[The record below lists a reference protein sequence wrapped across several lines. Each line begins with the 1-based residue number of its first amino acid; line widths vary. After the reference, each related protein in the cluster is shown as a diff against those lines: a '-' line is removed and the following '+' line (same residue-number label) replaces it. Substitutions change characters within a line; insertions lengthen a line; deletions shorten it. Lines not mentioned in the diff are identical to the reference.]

1 MGFKQTSEGRV
12 FFKGPDNDD
21 APVQKNGKISE
32 PVMASDQT
40 QMQILL
46 LLKSLNTKLKET
58 KQGSE
63 EIKKQMAEYKA
74 TIKELEDKT
83 VSQENNYID
92 LEQKLARK
100 HTETSKKT
108 ERVELTVK
116 EAQKKATA
124 AEEQVKDALGKLEEA
139 KGLVTAIEAK
149 YKNEEKSLLE
159 LKSQIDETK
168 KNDEKLIARQKFIE
182 KQQKDQ
188 GEKMVNNVAAY
199 VALTKRVSETETRQ
213 ESLDNKI
220 EEATAEFIKLDRK
233 IDKALEDRARMLRK
247 IERIENAV
255 METRDALN
263 AKAMVL
269 LTNQG
274 AIGGV
279 DIPRINDEL
288 LQTDPI
294 ALNRR
299 LQEETL
305 MPWWRRPLRLQAPT
319 LAMLVIIVL
328 LIGWVMGEARS
339 PAPEKTEKNSS
350 ISAVETLPKVSL
362 TGQNDIE
369 QAIKES
375 KNLTGYTAPET
386 LPPPPDYSQ
395 SINDALQNEE
405 TKNNTITQTS
415 ELSDQEANT
424 APDYGIKIHK
434 GTMDDAKKLETE
446 KKEKSAS
453 QIETIDI
460 KNEDEMLAVLEKDP
474 EKLASR
480 LNEIEPGSVPP
491 APVEQQKIE
500 PAKSVSEVT
509 KQEKDTQETAAVLD
523 PVPTPPIKYDEAY
536 KQALRARISPDPN
549 LPEVAQ
555 KIEEKA
561 YDGVPEA
568 QHDMGAIYVTGHG
581 SIKKDVGR
589 AILWFEEAAKNGVA
603 NARYNLGVL
612 YHQGIGVPVDI
623 KRAMAFYA
631 EAAAQGH
638 PEAQYNL
645 GIAHIEGIGV
655 AYDPQKAAHYFEQAA
670 NNGITEAAYNLGL
683 IYENGLLGETRPDDA
698 LKWYKASAD
707 KGSPEAK
714 AALEQLAKSLG
725 ISLDDVNRIVE
736 RVGKAKQAS
745 AAPQA
750 LNQDK
755 SSAEQKMVAEI
766 QSELTRRGLY
776 SGVIDGEI
784 GPMTSNAIRAFQ
796 GSANLVESGEPSN
809 ELLDILKSYMQ

>member
-21 APVQKNGKISE
+21 TPVVKNGKATD
-32 PVMASDQT
+32 PVIASDQT

-46 LLKSLNTKLKET
+46 LLKSLNAKLKET
-58 KQGSE
+58 KQGSA
-63 EIKKQMAEYKA
+63 EIKKDLAAYKL

-83 VSQENNYID
+83 VEQENNYID
-92 LEQKLARK
+92 LEQKIARK
-100 HTETSKKT
+100 QIETNKKT

-116 EAQKKATA
+116 EAEKKVTAT
-124 AEEQVKDALGKLEEA
+124 EKQMKDALDKLEEA
-139 KGLVTAIEAK
+139 RRLVAAIEEK
-149 YKNEEKSLLE
+149 YQGEGKTLDTLKEQLSNAQKNE
-159 LKSQIDETK
+159 
-168 KNDEKLIARQKFIE
+168 EKLIARQKFIE

-279 DIPRINDEL
+279 DIPRIGDEL
-288 LQTDPI
+288 MQTDPI

-299 LQEETL
+299 LQEEAL

-319 LAMLVIIVL
+319 LAMLIVIVL
-328 LIGWVMGEARS
+328 LIGWIIGEVRYSTSGKNTMPQTISAQEEIPQIS
-339 PAPEKTEKNSS
+339 IAKIEKN
-350 ISAVETLPKVSL
+350 
-362 TGQNDIE
+362 
-369 QAIKES
+369 ES
-375 KNLTGYTAPET
+375 VTATPPLQSEE
-386 LPPPPDYSQ
+386 LLQPPPDYSQ
-395 SINDALQNEE
+395 SINEALESENQIQTDQIQSEDFLSPAPIDIPNKTVNEQNAVE
-405 TKNNTITQTS
+405 NTS
-415 ELSDQEANT
+415 
-424 APDYGIKIHK
+424 DYGIRIHK
-434 GTMDDAKKLETE
+434 GALDTTE
-446 KKEKSAS
+446 PTADNKVNAS
-453 QIETIDI
+453 QIDTIDI
-460 KNEDEMLAVLEKDP
+460 KDEDQMLAVLQQDP
-474 EKLASR
+474 EKLAAR
-480 LNEIEPGSVPP
+480 LNDIEPGNTERTDEQKKVEPVSH
-491 APVEQQKIE
+491 APVEETVPLVSIKDSSPALAPPNENYSQTLRSKIPPDTNLPDVAKKIE
-500 PAKSVSEVT
+500 
-509 KQEKDTQETAAVLD
+509 
-523 PVPTPPIKYDEAY
+523 
-536 KQALRARISPDPN
+536 N
-549 LPEVAQ
+549 
-555 KIEEKA
+555 KA

-568 QHDMGAIYVTGHG
+568 QHDMGAIYVTGHS
-581 SIKKDVGR
+581 SIKKDVSR

-623 KRAMAFYA
+623 DKAMSFYA
-631 EAAAQGH
+631 EAATQGH

-655 AYDPQKAAHYFEQAA
+655 TYDPKMAAQYFEQAA
-670 NNGITEAAYNLGL
+670 NSGITEAAYNLGL

-698 LKWYKASAD
+698 LMWYKKSAD

-725 ISLDDVNRIVE
+725 ISLDDVNRIAE
-736 RVGKAKQAS
+736 RVSKSKRTATAS
-745 AAPQA
+745 PVPLAD
-750 LNQDK
+750 QDLI
-755 SSAEQKMVAEI
+755 ADI

-776 SGVIDGEI
+776 SGVVDGKN

-796 GSANLVESGEPSN
+796 SAAKMDANGEPSV
-809 ELLDILKSYMQ
+809 ELLNTLQSPL